1 MPVRAPLDCALAE
14 PVYVVPVIAFRCAA
28 AVLLAGALGAPVLAD
43 EVAAAPAPER
53 AEQVAKLLGLHPPV
67 AAEPDQALARLRA
80 RTQALLQIER
90 LSLRID
96 GTMARIEREQF
107 EAANARQ
114 NLDSRSGKTAT
125 TYNLVAVLVGSGTTA
140 LGTALQFG
148 NDNEIRAGYG
158 IIIGGAAIAAAFTI
172 AALVQKQR
180 GKTHFPIRTDLLAQL
195 FDRAPSSPELRLP
208 EPIWRYLDTKLVGQ
222 PASFRRQLLDRFT
235 HEGRLSLAAT
245 PAAQRTIDLL
255 SRPIARG
262 EVVPSDVLALRADM
276 LSDLRS
282 RVANMKIDLEL
293 LASQLAESGE

>member
-180 GKTHFPIRTDLLAQL
+180 GKTHFPIRTDLWRSSSIERR
-195 FDRAPSSPELRLP
+195 RALSFACPSRSGATSIRSSSVSRPRFAGSCWIGSPTKAASRWRRRPPRSARSISCRARSRAARSSP
-208 EPIWRYLDTKLVGQ
+208 
-222 PASFRRQLLDRFT
+222 
-235 HEGRLSLAAT
+235 
-245 PAAQRTIDLL
+245 RTC
-255 SRPIARG
+255 S
-262 EVVPSDVLALRADM
+262 PSAPTC
-276 LSDLRS
+276 
-282 RVANMKIDLEL
+282 
-293 LASQLAESGE
+293 